1 MNKLKIGIVGF
12 GNWGKKIYQTLKGF
26 SNCEIVAICDKKN
39 INNIDE
45 KIIITNDYKDLIKRK
60 LDAAIIAT
68 PNETHYEIVHK
79 FLLSNINI
87 FVEKPLA
94 TSYKEAL
101 SLINLAKKKN
111 LALFTGHI
119 LLYHPL
125 IWLFK
130 KYLNKYQN
138 WQLKIRR
145 RNNFLIYSESKDI
158 LYDLGPHDIGLILF
172 LFGKEFDKIDLK
184 VEKRIINFN
193 FLISEEIKVSGTWGE
208 NQKEKE
214 RLIIAKSNGKEIIFD
229 DNLTTLKFLENQKE
243 RVVEK
248 INKKLPLYWEL
259 KIFLNSLI
267 NKNIKEII
275 PTERIMK
282 VIDEIEKML

>member
-39 INNIDE
+39 INIDE
-45 KIIITNDYKDLIKRK
+45 KIIITDDYKDLIKRK

-68 PNETHYEIVHK
+68 PNETHYEIARK
-79 FLLSNINI
+79 FLLSNINL

-111 LALFTGHI
+111 LNLFTGHI

-125 IWLFK
+125 TWWLK
-130 KYLNKYQN
+130 RYLDRYKN

-145 RNNFLIYSESKDI
+145 TNNFFASSQPKNI
-158 LYDLGPHDIGLILF
+158 LYDLGPHEISLILF
-172 LFGKEFDKIDLK
+172 LFDNKEFDKIDLK
-184 VEKRIINFN
+184 AEKGLINFN
-193 FLISEEIKVSGTWGE
+193 FFISEEIKISGKWGE
-208 NQKEKE
+208 NQKGKE
-214 RLIIAKSNGKEIIFD
+214 RMIIAKSDGKEIIFD
-229 DNLTTLKFLENQKE
+229 DSLTTFKFLEKGKE
-243 RVVEK
+243 QVVKK

-259 KIFLNSLI
+259 RFFLNSLI

-282 VIDEIEKML
+282 VIDQIEKIL